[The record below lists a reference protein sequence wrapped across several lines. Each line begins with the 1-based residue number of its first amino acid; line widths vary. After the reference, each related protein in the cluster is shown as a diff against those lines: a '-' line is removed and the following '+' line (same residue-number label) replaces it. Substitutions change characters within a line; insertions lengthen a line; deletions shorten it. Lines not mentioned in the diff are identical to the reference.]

1 MTPERTESDRLHAQL
16 TPYFSAA
23 QLYFEVSRATMAEGR
38 VIPIWNVRNVQLQDD
53 GSHYDFLFWPETDQ
67 LRCSIELGGRFE
79 MSPQN
84 LRRLL
89 ELNWVAPS
97 ARCAVTNDTIV
108 VTTDWPLDRTDGAS
122 IKQMVASCL
131 HLIRQVNDR
140 LERVS

>member
-67 LRCSIELGGRFE
+67 LRCSIELGEGSKCLPRTYGD
-79 MSPQN
+79 SLN
-84 LRRLL
+84 SIGLR
-89 ELNWVAPS
+89 
-97 ARCAVTNDTIV
+97 
-108 VTTDWPLDRTDGAS
+108 PLHGA
-122 IKQMVASCL
+122 L
-131 HLIRQVNDR
+131 
-140 LERVS
+140 